1 MKFTLAIV
9 ALLSTAADAFAPVS
23 SYGRSSTTTS
33 LFSRADSS
41 DLVKEALEISKK
53 FGASSPA
60 TMSLRAVAVAACA
73 LIIFCNSSILA
84 LYSWHALSTSS
95 TSQFSAKD
103 PLVAALLSLASTYS
117 AATKGSLAENCDVD
131 DVDKACQEYNAKME
145 ELQKMIKAQAATAT
159 ALKDMVDNVKKV
171 KLAVPEMKA
180 APASPKLQAALAE
193 AKKVTAEKGIDSA
206 EARVAWDAV
215 EEIA

>member
-1 MKFTLAIV
+1 
-9 ALLSTAADAFAPVS
+9 
-23 SYGRSSTTTS
+23 
-33 LFSRADSS
+33 
-41 DLVKEALEISKK
+41 
-53 FGASSPA
+53 
-60 TMSLRAVAVAACA
+60 
-73 LIIFCNSSILA
+73 
-84 LYSWHALSTSS
+84 
-95 TSQFSAKD
+95 
-103 PLVAALLSLASTYS
+103 
-117 AATKGSLAENCDVD
+117 LAENCDVD

-215 EEIA
+215 EEIAASDNSGALGAGLTADECLVDAAQEACQALEELNRVMEEKYGALY